1 MLSNE
6 ESVETKLQRIAEKAS
21 KDNRCQFTSLFHLMN
36 RELLLGCFMSLRGKA
51 ASGIDNITKETYSKN
66 LDANIDSLLTRLH
79 KMSYRPQPV
88 LRVYIPKP
96 GSIKRRGLGIPA
108 LEDKLVQAGLV
119 RIIQSIYEQDF
130 IDDSYGFRPNRG
142 CHDALRALSQTVES
156 ESVNYLVEAD
166 IKGFFDQVDWEQL
179 MKFLQHRIADERIL
193 RYIKRFLRAG
203 IQEDGQYKASERGT
217 PQGGV
222 ISPIL
227 ANIYLHYTLDVWFE
241 KRIKQQSH
249 GYARQIRYA
258 DDYIACFQSEQE
270 AVRYMEAMEARL
282 KQFHLEVAP
291 EKTRQIEFGKY
302 AQAKAKSR
310 GEKVETFNFLGLTH
324 YCSRS
329 RDGKRFRMKR
339 KTISQRFTAK
349 LVGYKE
355 WLRLNRTLPTIDI
368 LKTTAAKLRGHFA
381 YYGVTDNIRS
391 IGNFAYEV
399 TRTLFKWLN
408 RRGKRGCYTWEKFY
422 KLLKLYP
429 LPKAR
434 IMVNLLSF

>member
-1 MLSNE
+1 M
-6 ESVETKLQRIAEKAS
+6 
-21 KDNRCQFTSLFHLMN
+21 
-36 RELLLGCFMSLRGKA
+36 
-51 ASGIDNITKETYSKN
+51 
-66 LDANIDSLLTRLH
+66 
-79 KMSYRPQPV
+79 
-88 LRVYIPKP
+88 
-96 GSIKRRGLGIPA
+96 
-108 LEDKLVQAGLV
+108 
-119 RIIQSIYEQDF
+119 
-130 IDDSYGFRPNRG
+130 
-142 CHDALRALSQTVES
+142 
-156 ESVNYLVEAD
+156 
-166 IKGFFDQVDWEQL
+166 
-179 MKFLQHRIADERIL
+179 
-193 RYIKRFLRAG
+193 
-203 IQEDGQYKASERGT
+203 
-217 PQGGV
+217 
-222 ISPIL
+222 
-227 ANIYLHYTLDVWFE
+227 ANIYLHYTLDIWFE
-241 KRIKQQSH
+241 KRIKQQSK

-270 AVRYMEAMEARL
+270 AANYKEAMEARL

-291 EKTRQIEFGKY
+291 EKTRLIKFGKY
-302 AQAKAKSR
+302 AQAKAKAR

-349 LVGYKE
+349 LLGYKE
-355 WLRLNRTLPTIDI
+355 WLRSNRTLPTIDI

-381 YYGVTDNIRS
+381 YYGVTDNSRS

-434 IMVNLLSF
+434 IMVNLLSSLK

>member
-1 MLSNE
+1 MHSNE

-21 KDNRCQFTSLFHLMN
+21 KDKRCQFTSLFHLMN

-66 LDANIDSLLTRLH
+66 LDANIDGLLTRLH

-96 GSIKRRGLGIPA
+96 GSNKRRGLGIPA

-142 CHDALRALSQTVES
+142 CHDALGALSQTVES
-156 ESVNYLVEAD
+156 KPVNYLVEAD
-166 IKGFFDQVDWEQL
+166 IKGFFDHVDWEQL
-179 MKFLQHRIADERIL
+179 ITFLKHRIADERIL

-241 KRIKQQSH
+241 KRIKQQSN

-270 AVRYMEAMEARL
+270 AARYMDAMEARL

-291 EKTRQIEFGKY
+291 EKTRLIEFGRY
-302 AQAKAKSR
+302 AQAKAKAR
-310 GEKVETFNFLGLTH
+310 GEKVGTFNFLGLTH

-329 RDGKRFRMKR
+329 QDGKCFRMKR

-355 WLRLNRTLPTIDI
+355 WLRSNRTLSTIEI

-381 YYGVTDNIRS
+381 YYGVTDNIRRIS
-391 IGNFAYEV
+391 SFAYEV

-434 IMVNLLSF
+434 IMVNLLSY